1 LARPLAHGIYVRT
14 AMIDIIDIRIFY
26 YYSSGLN
33 YYILQLQVIWLYIYF
48 QPRDILVER
57 QEIE

>member
-1 LARPLAHGIYVRT
+1 
-14 AMIDIIDIRIFY
+14 MIDIIDIRIFY

>member
-1 LARPLAHGIYVRT
+1 
-14 AMIDIIDIRIFY
+14 MIDIIDVRIFY

-48 QPRDILVER
+48 
-57 QEIE
+57 